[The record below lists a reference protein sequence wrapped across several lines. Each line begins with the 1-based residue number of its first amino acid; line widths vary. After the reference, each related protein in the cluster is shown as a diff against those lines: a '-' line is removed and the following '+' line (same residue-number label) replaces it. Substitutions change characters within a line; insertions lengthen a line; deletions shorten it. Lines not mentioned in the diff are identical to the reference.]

1 MNLQEMVAN
10 NQEVLVQNVGGVL
23 VADSLGVAERFGKS
37 HNHVMRDIDKLIND
51 LAVQNWTA
59 DNLATQNCVTKP
71 EAYFIPSEYEN
82 RGKRY
87 RKFLLTRDGFSLL
100 VMGFTGTAALHWKL
114 LYIEAFNKME
124 AALKKQNQTPLQ
136 LEQVTDLITQIS
148 TQVATTIATQITVTI
163 TTQLVEQLAP
173 LLTGQQKAELSQLK
187 IESAKKEVVVAEPK
201 SIEARPCMRRIE
213 FLKGNRDALPNLLT
227 VYDVRDFLG
236 VGQKFAY
243 ELIHKDGFPAK
254 KIGTSYQIPKEDFL
268 KWYDQQGKEGN

>member
-1 MNLQEMVAN
+1 MNLEAMVSN
-10 NQEVLVQNVGGVL
+10 NQEVLVQEVGGVL

-37 HNHVMRDIDKLIND
+37 HRHVLEAVDKL
-51 LAVQNWTA
+51 VY
-59 DNLATQNCVTKP
+59 NLAAENSAAKP

-100 VMGFTGTAALHWKL
+100 VMGFTGTAAFHWKL

-124 AALKKQNQTPLQ
+124 AKLRGPVQPITAAQIDATINKAVDRLRDAILEALQ
-136 LEQVTDLITQIS
+136 LE
-148 TQVATTIATQITVTI
+148 
-163 TTQLVEQLAP
+163 
-173 LLTGQQKAELSQLK
+173 
-187 IESAKKEVVVAEPK
+187 EPK
-201 SIEARPCMRRIE
+201 APVAITEHVERPAARRFD
-213 FLKGNRDALPNLLT
+213 FLRGNRDALPNLLT
-227 VYDVRDFLG
+227 VYDIRDFLG

-268 KWYDQQGKEGN
+268 KWYDEQ